1 MDFDEDDLAL
11 SQDGR
16 PKSSRGAGM
25 RPTTSGG
32 MRPTTANRPTSRRGS
47 GTITQSSNEPRLEN
61 MIYGSETKKNPK
73 DFLRPIIIFGYFLY
87 FASNIFELC
96 KYCIRMHT
104 LDNIY
109 LS

>member
-25 RPTTSGG
+25 RPMTSGG

-47 GTITQSSNEPRLEN
+47 GTLGQNAGESRLYL
-61 MIYGSETKKNPK
+61 I
-73 DFLRPIIIFGYFLY
+73 
-87 FASNIFELC
+87 FASKQN
-96 KYCIRMHT
+96 
-104 LDNIY
+104 
-109 LS
+109 